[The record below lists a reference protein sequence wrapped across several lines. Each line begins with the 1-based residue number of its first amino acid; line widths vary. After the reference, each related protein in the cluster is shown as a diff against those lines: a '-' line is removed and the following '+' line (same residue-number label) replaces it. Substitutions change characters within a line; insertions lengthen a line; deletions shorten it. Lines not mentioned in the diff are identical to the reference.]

1 METTMQKKYFVMDS
15 EGNVSWSAKTDAAE
29 HFKTKSAAY
38 QRARALAASEPGKP
52 VHVTE
57 TVEIV
62 IAKVNAPERLRI
74 HS

>member
-1 METTMQKKYFVMDS
+1 MQKRYFVLDS

-29 HFKTKSAAY
+29 HFKTKSAAF
-38 QRARALAASEPGKP
+38 QRARALAVSEPGKP
-52 VHVTE
+52 VHVAE

-62 IAKVNAPERLRI
+62 ICKVGNAERVKI